1 VNVRPDN
8 SNERHADGR
17 ILAAFTSAAE
27 SRNVALRRITIIV
40 VTLFWV
46 GQFGANTLFAQLTS
60 PDEVMTTLFPRA
72 LVCVAGEV
80 ISLGCIALQDRWRGS
95 RLAVRAYWAVG
106 FAVVSALLLGIA
118 NLLIFEALL
127 GPLGTSPYWARFW
140 ANYPMQVVP
149 RLWIFGAVYA
159 MSLAISYSAD
169 VREREEEIAALR
181 GLAQDAQLRAL
192 RSQLQPHFLFNAL
205 NSIAALIREG
215 RAQQAEDTTE
225 HLADFLRITLSLDP
239 QRLITVAEETSLQR
253 IYLDILKVR
262 FPTRLNVVFDIPT
275 DVERAL
281 VPNLILQPLVENSIK
296 HAVARSTAPVTV
308 QVRARAVG
316 DQLRI
321 IVEDDGGNS
330 GDAAQASGNNMGL
343 SNVAERLNA
352 HFGND
357 ASLSFEPRGEGGF
370 CNTILVPLRRRP

>member
-1 VNVRPDN
+1 M
-8 SNERHADGR
+8 HG
-17 ILAAFTSAAE
+17 AFATTVD

-46 GQFGANTLFAQLTS
+46 GQFGANTLYTQLTS
-60 PDEVMTTLFPRA
+60 PEAALDTLVPRA
-72 LVCVAGEV
+72 LVCIAGEI
-80 ISLGCIALQDRWRGS
+80 ISLGFIAIQNRWRSS
-95 RLAVRAYWAVG
+95 RLSVRAYWAVG
-106 FAVVSALLLGIA
+106 FTIISSLLLGIA
-118 NLLIFEALL
+118 NLLIFEAFL
-127 GPLGTSPYWARFW
+127 GPMGTSPYWERFW
-140 ANYPMQVVP
+140 GNYPMQVIP
-149 RLWIFGAVYA
+149 RLWVFGAVFA

-275 DVERAL
+275 EVERAL

-296 HAVARSTAPVTV
+296 HAVAQSTAPVTV
-308 QVRARAVG
+308 QVRARAAG

-330 GDAAQASGNNMGL
+330 SDAAPAMGNNMGL

-357 ASLSFEPRGEGGF
+357 SSLSFEPRDEGGF
-370 CNTILVPLRRRP
+370 RNTIVIPMRRRS